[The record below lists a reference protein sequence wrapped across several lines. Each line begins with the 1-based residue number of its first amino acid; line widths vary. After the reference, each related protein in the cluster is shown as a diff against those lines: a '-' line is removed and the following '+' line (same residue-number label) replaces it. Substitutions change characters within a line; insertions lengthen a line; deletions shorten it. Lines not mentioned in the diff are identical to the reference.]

1 MAEFPQDVQHW
12 NNSTSFTALLKLNK
26 KFLRGEILSSPYHYG
41 PIEEETLS
49 LVPALLKLHDRQIFT
64 WSSQPYLRE
73 RNRGDNGKFY
83 DHWQRP
89 FISFIVA
96 EKNNPRK
103 LFQELKRKRDIKVH
117 ARKVYSPEAAVQ
129 GSFTKTKIVTK
140 YRRSYFWRRWK
151 AFTAVDPAADI
162 AEEDIFCLDAMKQA
176 GPWEFDVV
184 AASWKDVDITG
195 IVIDAVG
202 ASQA

>member
-1 MAEFPQDVQHW
+1 MAELPQDIQHW
-12 NNSTSFTALLKLNK
+12 NQSTDFTALLDLNK
-26 KFLRGEILSSPYHYG
+26 KFLQGKIFSSPYHYG
-41 PIEEETLS
+41 PIEEETHS
-49 LVPALLKLHDRQIFT
+49 VVPSLLKLHERQIFT

-73 RNRGDNGKFY
+73 RNRGDDGKFY

-96 EKNNPRK
+96 EKNNPRR
-103 LFQELKRKRDIKVH
+103 LFQELKRKREIKVH
-117 ARKVYSPEAAVQ
+117 ARRAYSSEAAVQ
-129 GSFTKTKIVTK
+129 GSFTKKKIVTK

-151 AFTAVDPAADI
+151 ISTAVDPAADI

-176 GPWEFDVV
+176 EPWEFEVV
-184 AASWKDVDITG
+184 ATSWKDVDITG
-195 IVIDAVG
+195 IVMDAVD